1 MELLYTLSIG
11 FIMGILIIIKTI
23 KYSKLLCLT
32 GIMLLVSMVLFP
44 FNVEYA
50 VVSLLITLL
59 VSIFAIDNVY
69 KSK

>member
-23 KYSKLLCLT
+23 KYSKLLCLV